1 MQHGNKYLSL
11 FLKDFVSFLSTLS
24 TPSQMDAWKKL
35 KLPKL
40 VKDAS
45 NLASFY
51 SSHIDGII
59 CVEQIGLGLA
69 RILKKYAITLFSL
82 LHLDS

>member
-11 FLKDFVSFLSTLS
+11 FLKDFVSFLSNLS

-51 SSHIDGII
+51 SLDIDGMV
-59 CVEQIGLGLA
+59 CMRQIVLGSA
-69 RILKKYAITLFSL
+69 RK
-82 LHLDS
+82 